1 MGGRNMDRRRSISI
15 VVLAALLLA
24 QALPARA
31 GAMLCPM
38 KKKEAAAPIA
48 CMGCDASRPSDSN
61 GLLRARSCC
70 QMRQDESRDAL
81 PVVLTVSR
89 RAVSFEPQSLL
100 VTPVPL
106 LAGAVPSEPVRA
118 IAWSGPPPV
127 SLLASSIPS
136 TILRN

>member
-1 MGGRNMDRRRSISI
+1 MDRRRSISI

-31 GAMLCPM
+31 GTMLCPM
-38 KKKEAAAPIA
+38 KKEAVASVA
-48 CMGCDASRPSDSN
+48 CMGCDAARSSESN
-61 GLLRARSCC
+61 GLLRSRSCC
-70 QMRQDESRDAL
+70 QMRQDESRDVL
-81 PVVLTVSR
+81 PVVLSVSR

-100 VTPVPL
+100 LAPVSL
-106 LAGAVPSEPVRA
+106 LAGAVPPEPVRA